1 MHSSRSLRVG
11 LLVAALG
18 LAAMAAP
25 RGVSLSQSAKSVE
38 TYDYV
43 EVTLNISAPDAG
55 NPFTAATLDGWFAKA
70 GTSER
75 VTVDGFCDSPDGSV
89 FRIRFM
95 PSSPGAYHYSIVY
108 RQGAFE
114 SRQEGTF
121 EATPSK
127 RRGPIRVD
135 PEYPWHFIWEGTG
148 EHYFFNGTTAFWLM
162 GWHEERIIQD
172 TIERLHNLKIN
183 RMRVLLSGG
192 SFTFYGEPI
201 MTGDNFTYFL
211 RPWPAK
217 SPQDLMNPGIDY
229 TRFDVAY
236 WQKFERMLRFARER
250 DMIISVIQDISD
262 GRIHLVAFS
271 EDERRYL
278 RYAAARLGAFS
289 NITWDMGDD
298 MDSFRDE
305 KWAHEMGTLL
315 VGWDQAHHLA
325 TSHPTQRKH
334 QDRASPWLGFTSI
347 QDWSRQQHSLMLEER
362 EIQKKTGR
370 IIPQTNEEYG
380 YEDHYPHWAP
390 EPPGD
395 SAEVLRH
402 MAWEIAMAGAY
413 GTAGETAR
421 RGVNIWPDTGGG
433 WMNGRGDDSMV
444 MLKGYAHMVD
454 FFTSFEW
461 WKTEPHDELVS
472 GGRAFCL
479 AQPGRTYAVYIP
491 DRVMCGVGESYEFK
505 TACAPLALKL
515 EPGAYE
521 AHWYGAYTGEII
533 PIGTVQGPV
542 WTLPKAPGGLD
553 WALLLQRRTN

>member
-11 LLVAALG
+11 LLAAALG

-95 PSSPGAYHYSIVY
+95 PSSPGAYHYSMVY

-135 PEYPWHFIWEGTG
+135 PEYPWHFIWEGTR

-162 GWHEERIIQD
+162 GWREERIIQD
-172 TIERLHNLKIN
+172 AIERLHNLEIN

-217 SPQDLMNPGIDY
+217 SPQDLDEPGH
-229 TRFDVAY
+229 RLHA
-236 WQKFERMLRFARER
+236 LRHG
-250 DMIISVIQDISD
+250 V
-262 GRIHLVAFS
+262 L
-271 EDERRYL
+271 
-278 RYAAARLGAFS
+278 
-289 NITWDMGDD
+289 
-298 MDSFRDE
+298 
-305 KWAHEMGTLL
+305 
-315 VGWDQAHHLA
+315 
-325 TSHPTQRKH
+325 
-334 QDRASPWLGFTSI
+334 
-347 QDWSRQQHSLMLEER
+347 
-362 EIQKKTGR
+362 
-370 IIPQTNEEYG
+370 
-380 YEDHYPHWAP
+380 
-390 EPPGD
+390 
-395 SAEVLRH
+395 AEV
-402 MAWEIAMAGAY
+402 
-413 GTAGETAR
+413 
-421 RGVNIWPDTGGG
+421 
-433 WMNGRGDDSMV
+433 
-444 MLKGYAHMVD
+444 
-454 FFTSFEW
+454 
-461 WKTEPHDELVS
+461 
-472 GGRAFCL
+472 
-479 AQPGRTYAVYIP
+479 
-491 DRVMCGVGESYEFK
+491 
-505 TACAPLALKL
+505 
-515 EPGAYE
+515 
-521 AHWYGAYTGEII
+521 
-533 PIGTVQGPV
+533 
-542 WTLPKAPGGLD
+542 
-553 WALLLQRRTN
+553 